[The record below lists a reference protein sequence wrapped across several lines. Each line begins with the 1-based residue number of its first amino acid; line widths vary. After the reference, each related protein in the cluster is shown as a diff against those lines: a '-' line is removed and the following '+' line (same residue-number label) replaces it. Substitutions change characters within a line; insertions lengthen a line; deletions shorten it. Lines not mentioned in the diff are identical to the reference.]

1 MKKNSILLIM
11 FISLFFIFDKNVFA
25 IGSCT
30 CVYGTDTL
38 GFKIEVSDSGTPKVT
53 ITGTAKAA
61 AVLGTT
67 NFAPVNFQDTATKKW
82 KCPSTIYYEV
92 NGSGRSVTYK
102 NLSVTKP
109 ESGTVSQSGLV
120 GDKSSDGDLYEA
132 NESGEETNTIYCV
145 YGNLTL
151 TIDNSN
157 QVVNG
162 SNAGC
167 TSIGLPSY
175 DTLSDKTKCPVY
187 IYGLKAAVPG
197 ISGFTCRYSWTSS
210 TGYSKIDIN
219 GSEPVIDASGTI
231 VNTTV
236 KTTEN
241 TASYDTGC
249 PLGVDVTKDIYGLLK
264 ILKIVAP
271 LLVVGLTVF
280 EFVKAIARSEIDGE
294 AKKLGMRLVKRL
306 IIAVILFFLP
316 VLVNQIMIM
325 ANIWDENGTCDFSKS
340 ADQIDSSKSG
350 GVVTNITTTTTTTT
364 TVGGHTTGGGGAHT
378 SPSGVEHGGGGH
390 RR

>member
-30 CVYGTDTL
+30 CVYGTDNIS
-38 GFKIEVSDSGTPKVT
+38 FKIEVSDSGTPKVSVE
-53 ITGTAKAA
+53 GKLSYA
-61 AVLGTT
+61 AVLGTN
-67 NFAPVNFQDTATKKW
+67 NFAAVNFKDTTAKKW
-82 KCPSTIYYEV
+82 KCPNSIFYTV
-92 NGSGRSVTYK
+92 LNSGHSVKYG
-102 NLSVTKP
+102 NLSVVKP
-109 ESGTVSQSGLV
+109 SSGSYSSSSLDVT
-120 GDKSSDGDLYEA
+120 KSSDGEYYEDV
-132 NESGEETNTIYCV
+132 SGDSNDGTIDAVHCV

-157 QVVNG
+157 KTING

-167 TSIGLPSY
+167 STISIPGY
-175 DTLSDKTKCPVY
+175 DSLSDNTKCPDYVY
-187 IYGLKAAVPG
+187 GIKAAVPG
-197 ISGFTCRYSWTSS
+197 TSGFTCRYSWTYSDGLTKINYNADEPIYDANDANDLNS
-210 TGYSKIDIN
+210 TVTVTVTA
-219 GSEPVIDASGTI
+219 PV
-231 VNTTV
+231 
-236 KTTEN
+236 
-241 TASYDTGC
+241 TAPADEYYTGC

-271 LLVVGLTVF
+271 LLVVGLTIF

-350 GVVTNITTTTTTTT
+350 G
-364 TVGGHTTGGGGAHT
+364 
-378 SPSGVEHGGGGH
+378 
-390 RR
+390 